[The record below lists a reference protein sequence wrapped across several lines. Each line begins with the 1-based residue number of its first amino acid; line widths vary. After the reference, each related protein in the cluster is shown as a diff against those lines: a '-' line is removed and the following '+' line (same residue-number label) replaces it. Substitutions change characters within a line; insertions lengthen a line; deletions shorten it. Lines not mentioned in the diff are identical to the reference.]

1 MASNQI
7 QSIEQANFTYSP
19 LSKAFEKQIKMIE
32 DQEEKQ
38 MKVLEDYGKDL
49 VKSSSEKV
57 YLTLLKQK

>member
-1 MASNQI
+1 
-7 QSIEQANFTYSP
+7 
-19 LSKAFEKQIKMIE
+19 MIE